1 VQKLDATTRKQT
13 SPKQTSDAPNR
24 CLKRRAKTVP
34 KPCQNNATRAHP
46 PIRCTPV
53 GTPCTH
59 SSQHA
64 AQARALLLAAAG
76 QARERSFKP
85 ITLRPTRAFL
95 TTHPRTI
102 IPHTARAGLST
113 HAHTA
118 RHGVLVCGVHAGSGT
133 PGPRRAAAVNSQCS
147 VSRLGCGRPHTEPP
161 SASDTHVHDRIGTH
175 GWAGLLDRRGRE
187 PCRRART
194 AVESTTAPIA
204 PTHSRSPLTRQCARR
219 PPPRR

>member
-1 VQKLDATTRKQT
+1 MDGPFDPGRADLCRNAGVAGWNGGTGCTVQKLAAKTRKQT

-53 GTPCTH
+53 GTPCTR

-102 IPHTARAGLST
+102 ASSHTPQE
-113 HAHTA
+113 
-118 RHGVLVCGVHAGSGT
+118 LVCPHMRTRHDTASLCAECMPGAG
-133 PGPRRAAAVNSQCS
+133 P
-147 VSRLGCGRPHTEPP
+147 LG
-161 SASDTHVHDRIGTH
+161 
-175 GWAGLLDRRGRE
+175 RG
-187 PCRRART
+187 AL
-194 AVESTTAPIA
+194 
-204 PTHSRSPLTRQCARR
+204 PL
-219 PPPRR
+219 